1 MQVRGKSVSYIHR
14 EFSNKSNAERILK
27 ISSHLPKCGIV
38 FTGTPCRISALCK
51 CRNNTKALKR
61 TQTYHKASL
70 LYCSETAGP
79 IELHLETGLALTNA
93 MLLDAGGWG
102 GGRKFQQL
110 GELYVG
116 TTQRRREKWTTV
128 QSVNIIYA
136 NCLLNNDFILAECR
150 CQRQDSETI

>member
-1 MQVRGKSVSYIHR
+1 MSTVLWKSNIFGFSNFTRQCSNTMQVRGKSVSYIHR

-79 IELHLETGLALTNA
+79 IELHLERGLALTNA

-102 GGRKFQQL
+102 GVGNSNNQGNFMS
-110 GELYVG
+110 ELHSDA
-116 TTQRRREKWTTV
+116 EK
-128 QSVNIIYA
+128 SGPPCN
-136 NCLLNNDFILAECR
+136 L
-150 CQRQDSETI
+150 

>member
-102 GGRKFQQL
+102 GGSEIPTTR
-110 GELYVG
+110 G
-116 TTQRRREKWTTV
+116 TLCRNYTATQRKVDHRAICEHNLRKLFA
-128 QSVNIIYA
+128 Q
-136 NCLLNNDFILAECR
+136 
-150 CQRQDSETI
+150 Q